1 MGMRWMAVGLLLAVA
16 GAGPGQEKF
25 DPKAPLD
32 VATLRLARVRLAADQ
47 EFRRLPNCTCTMNVE
62 RSRRVGGRGRFEL
75 VDNLRLEVALV
86 DGKEAYSWPGA
97 REFSD
102 RELIDIVS
110 GGAIGSGEFAG
121 HARNVLLGGNVQ
133 LKYQGEEELAGR
145 RVHRFDYEVPMAQ
158 SRYMMRVGQETEA
171 VGYRGSFWA
180 ETGTFLLRRLLV
192 EIFEVPLNI
201 PLERGVI
208 RIDYEKREVGGQVVL
223 LPEASE
229 SEMETRGGLE
239 TRNRTTYTGCRLYT
253 GESSLVFDE
262 PEEEEAAPAPVVAGV
277 VDWVL
282 PKDLKVTLRTEAAV
296 RMETMAVGDTV
307 EMVVWRNAEQNRAV
321 WLEKGAKVK
330 MRVALQRCA
339 EAPVTACVLGL
350 IPEGFEWGSKSGEF
364 RAAME
369 EPALETMLRI
379 LGQAARGVGVALQ
392 LKREQIPEGA
402 SLLVFR
408 GRQLN
413 PNFQT
418 VWRTLEVSGAQDP

>member
-1 MGMRWMAVGLLLAVA
+1 MGMRWMAAGLLLAVA
-16 GAGPGQEKF
+16 GAAPGQAQF

-32 VATLRLARVRLAADQ
+32 VATLMLARVRLAADL

-75 VDNLRLEVALV
+75 LDQLRLEVALV
-86 DGKEAYSWPGA
+86 DGREAYSWPGA
-97 REFSD
+97 RQFSD
-102 RELIDIVS
+102 RELVDIVG

-121 HARNVLLGGNVQ
+121 HARNVVLGGNVQ

-145 RVHRFDYEVPMAQ
+145 KVHRFDYEVPMAQ
-158 SRYMMRVGQETEA
+158 SRYMMRVGRETEA

-180 ETGTFLLRRLLV
+180 DAGTFQLRRLLV
-192 EIFEVPLNI
+192 EIFEAPLNI
-201 PLERGVI
+201 PLEQGVI
-208 RIDYEKREVGGQVVL
+208 RIDYEKREVGGQMVL

-229 SEMETRGGLE
+229 SGMVTRGGLE

-262 PEEEEAAPAPVVAGV
+262 PEEEEEAAAPARVVE
-277 VDWVL
+277 WEL
-282 PKDLKVTLRTEAAV
+282 PKGLKVTLRLGGGM
-296 RMETMAVGDTV
+296 RMETLAVGDEV
-307 EMVVWRNAEQNRAV
+307 EWEVAKDAQQNREI
-321 WLEKGAKVK
+321 WLAKGAKVK

-339 EAPVTACVLGL
+339 ETPVTACVLGV
-350 IPEGFEWGSKSGEF
+350 IPERFEWGNRAGEM
-364 RAAME
+364 RAEME

-392 LKREQIPEGA
+392 LKKEQIPEGA
-402 SLLVFR
+402 SLLLFR

-418 VWRTLEVSGAQDP
+418 VWRTLEVPGAQDP

>member
-1 MGMRWMAVGLLLAVA
+1 MGMRWMAAGLLLAVA
-16 GAGPGQEKF
+16 GAAPGQAQF

-32 VATLRLARVRLAADQ
+32 VATLMLARVRLAADL

-75 VDNLRLEVALV
+75 LDQLRLEVALV
-86 DGKEAYSWPGA
+86 DGREAYSWPGA
-97 REFSD
+97 RQFSD
-102 RELIDIVS
+102 RELVDIVG

-121 HARNVLLGGNVQ
+121 HARNVVLGGNVQ

-145 RVHRFDYEVPMAQ
+145 KVHRFDYEVPMAQ
-158 SRYMMRVGQETEA
+158 SRYMMRVGRETEA

-180 ETGTFLLRRLLV
+180 DAGTFQLRRLLV
-192 EIFEVPLNI
+192 EIFEAPLNI
-201 PLERGVI
+201 PLEQGVI
-208 RIDYEKREVGGQVVL
+208 RIDYEKREVGGQMVL

-229 SEMETRGGLE
+229 SGMVTRGGLE

-262 PEEEEAAPAPVVAGV
+262 PEEEEAAALARVVE
-277 VDWVL
+277 WEL
-282 PKDLKVTLRTEAAV
+282 PKGLKVTLRLGGGM
-296 RMETMAVGDTV
+296 RMETLAVGDEV
-307 EMVVWRNAEQNRAV
+307 EWEVAKDAQQNREI
-321 WLEKGAKVK
+321 WLAKGAKVK

-339 EAPVTACVLGL
+339 ETPVTACVLGV
-350 IPEGFEWGSKSGEF
+350 IPERFEWGNRAGEM
-364 RAAME
+364 RAEME

-392 LKREQIPEGA
+392 LKKEQIPEGA
-402 SLLVFR
+402 SLLLFR

-418 VWRTLEVSGAQDP
+418 VWRTLEVPGAQDP

>member
-16 GAGPGQEKF
+16 GVAPGQEKF

-32 VATLRLARVRLAADQ
+32 VATLMLARVRLAADL

-86 DGKEAYSWPGA
+86 DGREAYSWPGA
-97 REFSD
+97 RQFSD
-102 RELIDIVS
+102 RELVDIVG

-121 HARNVLLGGNVQ
+121 HARNVVLGGNVQ

-145 RVHRFDYEVPMAQ
+145 KVHRFDYEVPMAQ
-158 SRYMMRVGQETEA
+158 SRYMMRIGRETEA

-180 ETGTFLLRRLLV
+180 EAGTFQLRRLLV
-192 EIFEVPLNI
+192 EIFEAPLNI
-201 PLERGVI
+201 PLEQGVI
-208 RIDYEKREVGGQVVL
+208 RIDYEKREVGGQMVL

-229 SEMETRGGLE
+229 SGMVTRGGLE

-262 PEEEEAAPAPVVAGV
+262 PEEESSPAPAQV

-282 PKDLKVTLRTEAAV
+282 PKGLRVTLRTEAVV
-296 RMETMAVGDTV
+296 RMETLAVGDIV
-307 EMVVWRNAEQNRAV
+307 EMVVWRNAEQNGAV
-321 WLEKGAKVK
+321 WLEKGAKLK

-339 EAPVTACVLGL
+339 ESPVTACVLGL
-350 IPEGFEWGSKSGEF
+350 LPEGFEWGNKAGVF
-364 RAAME
+364 RAEME

-413 PNFQT
+413 PHFQT

>member
-1 MGMRWMAVGLLLAVA
+1 MGMRWMAAGLLLAVA
-16 GAGPGQEKF
+16 GAAPGQAQF

-32 VATLRLARVRLAADQ
+32 VATLMLARVRLAADL

-75 VDNLRLEVALV
+75 LDQLRLEVALV
-86 DGKEAYSWPGA
+86 DGREAYSWPGA
-97 REFSD
+97 RQFSD
-102 RELIDIVS
+102 RELVDIVG

-121 HARNVLLGGNVQ
+121 HARNVVLGGNVQ

-145 RVHRFDYEVPMAQ
+145 KVHRFDYEVPMAQ
-158 SRYMMRVGQETEA
+158 SRYMMRVGRETEA

-180 ETGTFLLRRLLV
+180 DAGTFQLRRLLV
-192 EIFEVPLNI
+192 EIFEAPLNI
-201 PLERGVI
+201 PLEQGVI
-208 RIDYEKREVGGQVVL
+208 RIDYEKREVGGQMVL

-229 SEMETRGGLE
+229 SGMVTRGGLE

-262 PEEEEAAPAPVVAGV
+262 PEEEEAAAPARVVE
-277 VDWVL
+277 WEL
-282 PKDLKVTLRTEAAV
+282 PKGLKVTLRLGGGM
-296 RMETMAVGDTV
+296 RMETLAVGDEV
-307 EMVVWRNAEQNRAV
+307 EWEVAKDAQQNREI
-321 WLEKGAKVK
+321 WLAKGAKVK

-339 EAPVTACVLGL
+339 ETPVTACVLGV
-350 IPEGFEWGSKSGEF
+350 IPERFEWGNRAGEM
-364 RAAME
+364 RAEME

-392 LKREQIPEGA
+392 LKKEQIPEGA
-402 SLLVFR
+402 SLLLFR

-418 VWRTLEVSGAQDP
+418 VWRTLEVPGAQDP